1 MIAPLL
7 QPPLAPLSAH
17 GRFWALVPCAGMG
30 LRAVAAGA
38 AAPASASGN
47 AAPSTSTVAA
57 FSAVEVAA
65 PPPTAPLPKQY
76 HLVAGQPMVLH
87 TLAAFAG
94 VGRLLGT
101 LVAVAPGDRFLDTH
115 AHPTFFVV
123 ECGGPTRADT
133 VLGGLKALLEQENI
147 EQVTVIGHSMG
158 GAISLRYAA
167 DYPQQVNKLIMLDT
181 AGILQRTVFV
191 RHLAQLP
198 ESYQWMEQLGPA
210 KSLFAAALGKFN
222 RFADR
227 FTARVLTGLDHLPDP
242 AKLLLALPQAQQY
255 LYKDRANLNAALGL
269 IYEDFGDAIANV
281 STPTHIIWGE
291 QDKVAPLRTGQLL
304 ARQMQQAQLH
314 TIPGAGHVPM
324 SDSTAAFLTIFRQAL
339 QRPPERTDWL
349 QPDQSERDFNC
360 RNQRE
365 LTISGYYR
373 HINIKDCR
381 YIDLQDVHAESI
393 QVDNSIVS
401 MLNVTVMSPATALSV
416 KNAALT
422 LTNVRLDGKV
432 ALYANES
439 RIDAAGLELNS
450 ASTSIQTRADN
461 VLYFSVSQMRQ
472 NGIQRALHGYS
483 LGDKF
488 ALR

>member
-1 MIAPLL
+1 MEILINRIRTFYCLTLAILL
-7 QPPLAPLSAH
+7 SISALPQVKANSLPAEPERNLPAHWSVSALAEPFFGGSLRVVEAGDPTKPAILLIH
-17 GRFWALVPCAGMG
+17 GLGQNG
-30 LRAVAAGA
+30 LADWINVMA
-38 AAPASASGN
+38 
-47 AAPSTSTVAA
+47 
-57 FSAVEVAA
+57 AVEHD
-65 PPPTAPLPKQY
+65 Y
-76 HLVAGQPMVLH
+76 HLISFDLPGFGDSSQTQQQLSPERYAQLVHWVVQQKTHQPVI
-87 TLAAFAG
+87 
-94 VGRLLGT
+94 
-101 LVAVAPGDRFLDTH
+101 
-115 AHPTFFVV
+115 VV
-123 ECGGPTRADT
+123 
-133 VLGGLKALLEQENI
+133 
-147 EQVTVIGHSMG
+147 GHSMG
-158 GAISLRYAA
+158 AAVSLRYAA
-167 DYPQQVNKLIMLDT
+167 NFPDQISKLVMVDT

-198 ESYQWMEQLGPA
+198 DDYQWMEPIRTQT
-210 KSLFAAALGKFN
+210 SLLDKAMGKFN

-432 ALYANES
+432 ALYTNES